1 MFVCQVLPL
10 PVHPLR
16 PQQHPNRGGPHGQL
30 RRHPDELPG
39 FGGDQAAAD
48 QSHAEKA
55 VQGNA
60 DDAGGLQK
68 TRICWSFIVNRSS
81 GHRTA

>member
-1 MFVCQVLPL
+1 MGQVLPL

-16 PQQHPNRGGPHGQL
+16 PQQHPDRRGPHGQL
-30 RRHPDELPG
+30 RRHPHELPS
-39 FGGDQAAAD
+39 FGGNQAAAD

-68 TRICWSFIVNRSS
+68 TRKC
-81 GHRTA
+81 